1 MEKNT
6 RNLLSLIL
14 KSTPS
19 HSGSYHILDGGD
31 FLKPLVIKS
40 NLYIE
45 NLNSKNI
52 KPRFH
57 QELLQEL
64 LAKGYVDNDVIE
76 DLQSLVR
83 KLEKKRTRKKKQPPK
98 RNMNP
103 IFSYFHKK
111 ASTSQ
116 RKSQDSSGDDSSD
129 DLDDDSDD
137 DEDDNEDDDDDI

>member
-6 RNLLSLIL
+6 RNLLSLML

-52 KPRFH
+52 KPRFILV
-57 QELLQEL
+57 LLREL
-64 LAKGYVDNDVIE
+64 LAKMVVMMIVTMILAMMILMKMTMRKMMTILND
-76 DLQSLVR
+76 DGNDDGNR
-83 KLEKKRTRKKKQPPK
+83 DG
-98 RNMNP
+98 N
-103 IFSYFHKK
+103 H
-111 ASTSQ
+111 
-116 RKSQDSSGDDSSD
+116 DGDDSS
-129 DLDDDSDD
+129 
-137 DEDDNEDDDDDI
+137 N